1 MGNIICFNKDTPVDD
16 WICMSNTATDVFINV
31 LSLSGSV
38 LAETVEEKQLI
49 VWLSEKDQK
58 FVGIG
63 TVGFDVVEMPWK
75 KETFSNDKIF
85 LLNVIKSAENKLG
98 WEKLDYIPEF
108 ILPNLQ
114 KFREHIEKMTED
126 DIDNNAINEWL
137 NAAKSDDPINCGF
150 PRCKKHNTLLT
161 FLGCQICNSK
171 TYNLFD

>member
-114 KFREHIEKMTED
+114 KFREYIEKMTED
-126 DIDNNAINEWL
+126 DIDNNALSEWL
-137 NAAKSDDPINCGF
+137 NAAESDDPINCGF
-150 PRCKKHNTLLT
+150 PQCEKHNTLLT

-171 TYNLFD
+171 SYI

>member
-1 MGNIICFNKDTPVDD
+1 MGNIICFNKNTPIDD
-16 WICMSNTATDVFINV
+16 CICMSNMATDVFINV
-31 LSLSGSV
+31 LSLSGSI

-58 FVGIG
+58 FVGLG
-63 TVGFDVVEMPWK
+63 TVGFDIVEMPWK

-85 LLNVIKSAENKLG
+85 LLNVIKSAESKLG

-126 DIDNNAINEWL
+126 DIDNNALSEWL
-137 NAAKSDDPINCGF
+137 NAAESNDPINCGF
-150 PRCKKHNTLLT
+150 PQCKKHNTLLT
-161 FLGCQICNSK
+161 FLGCQICNSE
-171 TYNLFD
+171 TYDK